1 MAPPTDAAMFRKLGG
16 REFEFEFSGTS
27 SEADPKFIDRRDERM
42 DGDMEEFVVGFI
54 VGGAIIYS
62 KTCALKRRV
71 GDFGKIQKNTKATF
85 ICFYQLTITVRI
97 IHVLH
102 QPLTFHILKR
112 GSYKRI
118 GIQREG

>member
-1 MAPPTDAAMFRKLGG
+1 MEAPNTHTFIISSLFCFSPLAPPTDAAMFRKLGG

-71 GDFGKIQKNTKATF
+71 GDFGKIQKGKTKSESKF
-85 ICFYQLTITVRI
+85 V
-97 IHVLH
+97 
-102 QPLTFHILKR
+102 K
-112 GSYKRI
+112 
-118 GIQREG
+118 